1 MNFENQN
8 QNRQKKVISIIKK
21 SMISNIIF
29 HHIRM
34 LTKLC
39 VINLKQNKNA
49 IDNNQLGNENI

>member
-1 MNFENQN
+1 MIAKRTNFENQN

-39 VINLKQNKNA
+39 VINLK
-49 IDNNQLGNENI
+49 